1 MGDTPRVY
9 LPDILASSVVL
20 PPRQCKFAINPWFVF
35 CIQPHNSPCVAIA
48 TSCDQLRHCPLVDAR
63 KNLYHYKQSL
73 RAKTCPHSI
82 AWHRKR
88 CILRAICTQNTYFH
102 IARYMHGLPVARNM
116 RGVHYEYILRAI
128 CATFIIYRG
137 HVQMLRN
144 ERKLGLAYCAQS
156 ARSVNHAHIPRN
168 MHMTELGPIKLHCA
182 RYI

>member
-1 MGDTPRVY
+1 MYAQQATVSIMQDLVLFHYSLLFPR
-9 LPDILASSVVL
+9 PLARCYICTSGRNGKSV
-20 PPRQCKFAINPWFVF
+20 
-35 CIQPHNSPCVAIA
+35 
-48 TSCDQLRHCPLVDAR
+48 
-63 KNLYHYKQSL
+63 
-73 RAKTCPHSI
+73 HSI

-168 MHMTELGPIKLHCA
+168 MHMTEWGPINCTA
-182 RYI
+182 RGTI